1 VSSGNAHYDLAGKSK
16 VLLQQKLVAPGF
28 EDYNVET
35 IYTTIHESVHRMSSQ
50 QWRKACFVISWTH
63 PRISHKR
70 LSPMKHSIVEASTE
84 ILTIIIIDKLQES
97 TNWIP
102 NNFKM
107 SSYDKEKNSLIDRL
121 FEHKREIFDMYR
133 IGVFDFLAKAYFSDN
148 DIKANEMIADICD
161 WT

>member
-70 LSPMKHSIVEASTE
+70 LSPMKHSIDEASTE
-84 ILTIIIIDKLQES
+84 ILTRIIIDKLQES